1 VKKLHLFLLLL
12 VVAGGLKAQDN
23 TSEVKSGVQH
33 REQKKSKP
41 VTTFKAQEELENVY
55 EREFS
60 VGARLNTDG
69 WSGFLEKGYRS
80 SRTKVTF
87 FQFEFAEK
95 KDPKEDKKSGA
106 IKGVDQYGFVYSE
119 KPYIY
124 GKQNNF
130 YQVKIGIG
138 QQRLI
143 GGKANKNGVL
153 VNAFYYGGL
162 SIGLLKPYYVNAI
175 DPVDGVTVRTIKYG
189 ESVEY
194 NQAFLDRDKIIG
206 GGGFGKGWGEVSV
219 APGVH
224 AKTGLRFD
232 WARFNEVVSA
242 LEVGV
247 NAEYYTKDV
256 AIMVSNDPKKFFFNA
271 YIALQFGKRWNKKK

>member
-1 VKKLHLFLLLL
+1 MKKLHLFLLLL
-12 VVAGGLKAQDN
+12 MVAGGLKAQDS
-23 TSEVKSGVQH
+23 TGRSGLDE
-33 REQKKSKP
+33 REQKKLRRISI
-41 VTTFKAQEELENVY
+41 FKQQEEGENLY
-55 EREFS
+55 QREFS
-60 VGARLNTDG
+60 AGARLNTDG
-69 WSGFLEKGYRS
+69 WSGFLEKGYRK

-143 GGKANKNGVL
+143 GGKANKNGVM
-153 VNAFYYGGL
+153 VNGFYYGGL
-162 SIGLLKPYYVNAI
+162 SMGLLKPYYLNVI
-175 DPVDGVTVRTIKYG
+175 DPSDGVSVVQIKYG
-189 ESVEY
+189 ESVLY
-194 NQAFLDRDKIIG
+194 NQAFTDRNSIIG
-206 GGGFGKGWGEVSV
+206 GAGFGKGWGEVTV
-219 APGVH
+219 VPGVH

-247 NAEYYTKDV
+247 NAEYYTKD
-256 AIMVSNDPKKFFFNA
+256 IPLMVGNSPKKFFFNA
-271 YIALQFGKRWNKKK
+271 YIALQFGKRWDKKK